1 MPIRNL
7 TAGKTRS
14 LPVAQADLDR
24 MYAILQGID
33 PTLSLDIVSGAQPAS
48 GPHRTGSHRHD
59 VDASGFGHTADIVF
73 SRDGRA
79 LMPDANKELY
89 ANYIKAA
96 APSFPGIGHYGW
108 GIHVG
113 NGNPAFWGPNKSAA
127 TADPTFA
134 AAYAAGRGGAP
145 AGPAGPTQ
153 AQAFQPAL
161 GDVVAPTGVA
171 TTTVNPMMSA
181 GLGFIQRAEE
191 RRDREAEEDRKRREA
206 LFATPY
212 LAGLY
217 G

>member
-7 TAGKTRS
+7 TAGKVRS

-73 SRDGRA
+73 SRDGQQ
-79 LMPDANKELY
+79 LLPNANKELY
-89 ANYIKAA
+89 AKYITAA
-96 APSFPGIGHYGW
+96 APVFPGIGHYDW

-113 NGNPAFWGPNKSAA
+113 GGNPAFWGPNKSAA

-134 AAYAAGRGGAP
+134 AAYNAGRGTA
-145 AGPAGPTQ
+145 PTQ
-153 AQAFQPAL
+153 AGGSPPFQPA
-161 GDVVAPTGVA
+161 
-171 TTTVNPMMSA
+171 
-181 GLGFIQRAEE
+181 
-191 RRDREAEEDRKRREA
+191 
-206 LFATPY
+206 
-212 LAGLY
+212 
-217 G
+217 

>member
-14 LPVAQADLDR
+14 LPVAQGDLDR

-73 SRDGRA
+73 SRNGQA
-79 LMPDANKELY
+79 LMPNANKELY

-96 APSFPGIGHYGW
+96 ASSFPGIGHYDW

-113 NGNPAFWGPNKSAA
+113 GGAPAFWGPNKSAA

-134 AAYAAGRGGAP
+134 AAYNAGRGA
-145 AGPAGPTQ
+145 APTQ
-153 AQAFQPAL
+153 AGGSPPFQPAL
-161 GDVVAPTGVA
+161 GDVVAPTSVA
-171 TTTVNPMMSA
+171 TSA
-181 GLGFIQRAEE
+181 VPNDPLTAAGFGFLQRAQE
-191 RRDREAEEDRKRREA
+191 RRDRESEDERQRREA
-206 LFATPY
+206 LFSTVG